1 MILKSTFGEID
12 IDMKWHDSFPDEYE
26 RIFVFP
32 TRRILFLHG
41 EPGSYFLY
49 EKGFCRFMS
58 ESDESFDSI
67 D

>member
-12 IDMKWHDSFPDEYE
+12 IDMKWHDSFSNEYE

-32 TRRILFLHG
+32 TRRILFLYG
-41 EPGSYFLY
+41 EPGSYFWY
-49 EKGFCRFMS
+49 EKSFCWFMS
-58 ESDESFDSI
+58 ESDESFDSV